1 MTRTLELEVLDDG
14 TALLDGEPMAGV
26 GRDPLRTALETAAEQ
41 ARVDSVSTT
50 VRIRRGDG
58 HVWTVAA
65 EPDGSIRRLASAV
78 REIPVDELK
87 REQVGDILT
96 DLRDGPSARQKFLK
110 VGAWMVAGILVVL
123 GGGASIITDGADSAP
138 AASQAD
144 SSLADLGRPAPTGWT
159 QSVTWQVAPVAEIAP
174 VATGN
179 QVVYVSTDNRVGAV
193 DSATGTQLWLS
204 APLPFRPDASAV
216 AAGSSN
222 AAFVALRLHDTV
234 AVLPTNSPAGTQ
246 VVPRLAEIPGAG
258 RLVGGPGGILVETP
272 NLSDAVVV
280 TATGEVRHAAVPA
293 GQTALAVS
301 NDGSTV
307 VVAPSQGAW
316 SNLPL
321 GEGSATPIP
330 AVAPEGA
337 NGDPHA
343 VSASAGVVVA
353 WWATADP
360 AVRIV
365 AFHDASTG
373 AVLGSGKAQPAVVD
387 AGLPVVIAV
396 DRSHMSAGPV
406 LFNATTSQVVV
417 SDGWVPS
424 NVAGDLIY
432 GKVGDSR
439 AVWRGTG
446 PVKILP
452 TGAAVPWS
460 IAPNGLAIVMDRQG
474 EMTRL
479 VAVQPR

>member
-14 TALLDGEPMAGV
+14 TALLDGEPIAGV

-50 VRIRRGDG
+50 VRIRRRSDG
-58 HVWTVAA
+58 YVWTVAA
-65 EPDGSIRRLASAV
+65 EPDGSIRRLSSAV

-87 REQVGDILT
+87 KEKVGDMLA
-96 DLRDGPSARQKFLK
+96 DLRGDPSPRRKLLK
-110 VGAWMVAGILVVL
+110 VGAWILVGVVVFA
-123 GGGASIITDGADSAP
+123 GGASIIADNGGDSTP

-144 SSLADLGRPAPTGWT
+144 SSLADLSRPAPTGWT

-179 QVVYVSTDNRVGAV
+179 QVIYVSTDNRVGAV

-216 AAGSSN
+216 AGGSGD

-234 AVLPTNSPAGTQ
+234 AVLPTNSSPGVQ

-307 VVAPSQGAW
+307 VVAPPQGAW

-321 GEGSATPIP
+321 GAGSATSIP
-330 AVAPEGA
+330 AATPAGA
-337 NGDPHA
+337 TGDPHV

-353 WWATADP
+353 WWATDDP
-360 AVRIV
+360 AIRIV

-373 AVLGSGKAQPAVVD
+373 AVLGSGKTQPAAVD

-406 LFNATTSQVVV
+406 LFNANTSQVVV

-446 PVKILP
+446 AVETLP
-452 TGAAVPWS
+452 TGAAVPWAIS
-460 IAPNGLAIVMDRQG
+460 PNGLAIVMDRPA
-474 EMTRL
+474 ELARL
-479 VAVQPR
+479 TGVRP